1 VPTSGHE
8 TSRDFAIVAARRMWS
23 RAEKRSIVDETLV
36 PGANVSAVARRR
48 HGVAQSLLYRWR
60 KDATGSVRPAS
71 TFVPVAI
78 AAPAPLVVAP
88 SQPACISSIEVVLAN
103 GRLLRIGADVDTVA
117 LVRIIAALE
126 AQR

>member
-1 VPTSGHE
+1 MPMSGHE
-8 TSRDFAIVAARRMWS
+8 TSRDFAIVAARRLWG
-23 RAEKRSIVDETLV
+23 RAEKQSIVGETLV
-36 PGANVSAVARRR
+36 PGANVSAVARR

-60 KDATGSVRPAS
+60 KDATGSAGPAS

-88 SQPACISSIEVVLAN
+88 SQPACIGSIEVVLAN

-126 AQR
+126 ARR

>member
-1 VPTSGHE
+1 MPTSGHE
-8 TSRDFAIVAARRMWS
+8 TSRDFAIVAARRMWG
-23 RAEKRSIVDETLV
+23 RAEKQSIVGETLV
-36 PGANVSAVARRR
+36 PGANVSAVARR

-78 AAPAPLVVAP
+78 AAPAPAVVAP
-88 SQPACISSIEVVLAN
+88 PKPMRSGSIEVVLAN

-126 AQR
+126 ARR

>member
-1 VPTSGHE
+1 MPTSGHE
-8 TSRDFAIVAARRMWS
+8 TSRDFAVVAARRLWS
-23 RAEKRSIVDETLV
+23 RAEKQAIVDETMV
-36 PGANVSAVARRR
+36 PDANVAAVARR

-78 AAPAPLVVAP
+78 AAPAPPVVAP
-88 SQPACISSIEVVLAN
+88 SQPACTGSIEVVLAN
-103 GRLLRIGADVDTVA
+103 GRVLRVGVNVDTVA

>member
-1 VPTSGHE
+1 MPTSGHE
-8 TSRDFAIVAARRMWS
+8 TSRDFAVIAARRIWS
-23 RAEKRSIVDETLV
+23 RAEKRSIVDDTLV
-36 PGANVSAVARRR
+36 PDANVAAVARR

-60 KDATGSVRPAS
+60 KDAAGSVRPAT

-126 AQR
+126 ARW

>member
-1 VPTSGHE
+1 MPTSGHE
-8 TSRDFAIVAARRMWS
+8 TSRSFAVVAARRMWG
-23 RAEKRSIVDETLV
+23 RAEKQSIVGETLV
-36 PGANVSAVARRR
+36 PGANVSAVARR

-78 AAPAPLVVAP
+78 AAPTPLVVAP
-88 SQPACISSIEVVLAN
+88 SKPACIGSIEVVIAN

>member
-1 VPTSGHE
+1 MPTSGHE

-23 RAEKRSIVDETLV
+23 RSEKRSIVDETLV
-36 PGANVSAVARRR
+36 PGASVSAVARR

-60 KDATGSVRPAS
+60 KDVTGSVRPAL

-78 AAPAPLVVAP
+78 AAPPQPVVAP
-88 SQPACISSIEVVLAN
+88 SKPACTGSIEVVLAN

-117 LVRIIAALE
+117 LVRIIAALG
-126 AQR
+126 ARR

>member
-1 VPTSGHE
+1 MPTSGHE
-8 TSRDFAIVAARRMWS
+8 TSRDFAVIAARRIWS
-23 RAEKRSIVDETLV
+23 RAEKRSIVDDTLV
-36 PGANVSAVARRR
+36 PDANVAAVARR

-60 KDATGSVRPAS
+60 KDAAGSVRPAT

-117 LVRIIAALE
+117 LVRIIVALE